1 MKKLIKN
8 ITRKKNAPIIYNGYK
23 NETIVKEFTDGSYVS
38 VISAEEK
45 NTFRRQK
52 ILQIR
57 EMIDL
62 SLNFTMGQNWT
73 PVNEKTYIYVNKK
86 KVIGC
91 AIAESIESA
100 YKVIPNSTDST
111 LDPSLIQ
118 SHQCIISHEAQSAII
133 GISRIWIH
141 AQYRRQGIASTLL
154 DTIRHHFVYGL
165 SVKKES
171 LAVTQPS
178 TEGLLFANKYFGT
191 GEFLVY
197 TPN

>member
-1 MKKLIKN
+1 MSSPQKNKQLPITSFFPASPHKEIVKSPLKRKIQSPEKLNKRAKKDNTQQTALDLGQKDWQKN
-8 ITRKKNAPIIYNGYK
+8 CAECGMFYSPGNIEDEETHKKYHKKKNAPIIYNGYK

-86 KVIGC
+86 K
-91 AIAESIESA
+91 
-100 YKVIPNSTDST
+100 
-111 LDPSLIQ
+111 
-118 SHQCIISHEAQSAII
+118 
-133 GISRIWIH
+133 
-141 AQYRRQGIASTLL
+141 
-154 DTIRHHFVYGL
+154 
-165 SVKKES
+165 
-171 LAVTQPS
+171 
-178 TEGLLFANKYFGT
+178 
-191 GEFLVY
+191 
-197 TPN
+197 